1 MFQKA
6 DPTRAALLM
15 FLVFAV
21 LVALG
26 IAFSSC
32 QREIGASEASDAT
45 KVAFAAV
52 TDARR
57 VLAER
62 TDHDEYSVLLRAAV
76 IAYDRTSLVGVVD
89 TKVHTELG
97 HALEYLQ
104 AAREAWQAD
113 LEGEWDPETYGN
125 AVYWHARLP
134 DVDLPRSGAVSRQQA
149 IDAFLAGA
157 GMHIERAAEEAG
169 E

>member
-6 DPTRAALLM
+6 DPTRAAVLM
-15 FLVFAV
+15 FLVFAI
-21 LVALG
+21 LIALG
-26 IAFSSC
+26 IAFSSF
-32 QREIGASEASDAT
+32 QRQIGASEASDAT

-52 TDARR
+52 TDAHR
-57 VLAER
+57 VLAEGA
-62 TDHDEYSVLLRAAV
+62 DHGEYSVSLRAAV

-97 HALEYLQ
+97 HALEYLS

-113 LEGEWDPETYGN
+113 LEGEWDSDTYGD
-125 AVYWHARLP
+125 AVYWHARLTE
-134 DVDLPRSGAVSRQQA
+134 VDLPQSGAVSLEQA
-149 IDAFLAGA
+149 TKAFLAGA
-157 GMHIERAAEEAG
+157 DTHIEQAIEAAG

>member
-1 MFQKA
+1 
-6 DPTRAALLM
+6 M

-21 LVALG
+21 LITLG
-26 IAFSSC
+26 IAFSSF

-52 TDARR
+52 TDAHR
-57 VLAER
+57 VLADR
-62 TDHDEYSVLLRAAV
+62 TDHDEYSASLRAAR
-76 IAYDRTSLVGVVD
+76 IANDRVSLVGVVD
-89 TKVHTELG
+89 TKVNTELE
-97 HALEYLQ
+97 HALEYLS

-113 LEGEWDPETYGN
+113 LEGEWDSETYGD

-134 DVDLPRSGAVSRQQA
+134 EVDLPQSGAVSLEQVTK
-149 IDAFLAGA
+149 AFLAGA
-157 GMHIERAAEEAG
+157 DAHIEKATEAAG